1 MAQSDTETTSISSS
15 RKTWPVHL
23 KDHVNVYARI
33 LYDVEGNILVDR
45 TGRLINVFRSN
56 MEESM
61 DQGWLKVYRN
71 STMGGVCYRY
81 FVTSRE
87 QFITFVDDRDNGTY
101 TGPNVFYHVYVD
113 DDTDKSLPEFKRL
126 FRESREV

>member
-1 MAQSDTETTSISSS
+1 M
-15 RKTWPVHL
+15 
-23 KDHVNVYARI
+23 YARI

-45 TGRLINVFRSN
+45 TGRLINVFRGN

-87 QFITFVDDRDNGTY
+87 QFITFVDERDNGTY